1 MKEIKVNQQDYI
13 ESKLKCQK
21 CDEQLLLFVHK
32 DNQKQSVILGC
43 GHCGYKNEIEVK
55 TNEIKMRAVRP

>member
-1 MKEIKVNQQDYI
+1 MKEIKVNQQDYT

-32 DNQKQSVILGC
+32 NNKQHTVTLGC
-43 GHCGYKNEIEVK
+43 GMCGHKNEIEVGK
-55 TNEIKMRAVRP
+55 DETNMHVIRA

>member
-1 MKEIKVNQQDYI
+1 MREIKVNQQDYT

-32 DNQKQSVILGC
+32 NNKQHTVTLGC
-43 GHCGYKNEIEVK
+43 GMCGHKNEIEVK
-55 TNEIKMRAVRP
+55 TNEIKMRSVRP